1 MGACPPNKL
10 LRSLFS
16 KIKTMLRY
24 GVQCLVVVV
33 VFRLLLTTVYKTR
46 EVTVRDFGVKFGEIV
61 YKNGHRTFERISTKG
76 NLENM
81 VLKRSSTSLL
91 IWGTI
96 PPG

>member
-46 EVTVRDFGVKFGEIV
+46 EVR
-61 YKNGHRTFERISTKG
+61 
-76 NLENM
+76 
-81 VLKRSSTSLL
+81 
-91 IWGTI
+91 
-96 PPG
+96 